1 MSAGQ
6 SAADGAADTTVTMA
20 PAAAAA
26 AANDSDADADLEI
39 LDAGCDVE
47 VL

>member
-20 PAAAAA
+20 PAAAA